1 MSKSWERSLLTT
13 TLRPNCHKTLT
24 FLSHIA
30 VPSSSFL
37 PQNCNQ
43 NCVSENGLDQ
53 SDICMKLWETK
64 ILALKK
70 KLTTN
75 STKNPTIWEMCKSC
89 LWETELLKLK
99 QSVMQY
105 ESVWQKV
112 LSKVVFMN
120 TLHQTV
126 SIEIQKP
133 SPCLRGSGYGEMSEW
148 PHCHEDALH
157 VTSRVSWHNDTGGLM
172 SWHL

>member
-1 MSKSWERSLLTT
+1 MGPDE
-13 TLRPNCHKTLT
+13 
-24 FLSHIA
+24 
-30 VPSSSFL
+30 
-37 PQNCNQ
+37 
-43 NCVSENGLDQ
+43 

-64 ILALKK
+64 ILALKE

-112 LSKVVFMN
+112 LNKVLFMN
-120 TLHQTV
+120 TPHQTV

-133 SPCLRGSGYGEMSEW
+133 SPCLRGSGYGEMSVC

-157 VTSRVSWHNDTGGLM
+157 VTSRVSWHNDTGASCRDICNVSPG
-172 SWHL
+172 SKFDSRSAVSVVWQVT